1 MLLHHC
7 FFLADFAF
15 SVLQNASALLLPPF
29 HVFSSMSVACISPNS
44 HTHSVLSA
52 FPSVCFFIH
61 SHCFSSSPYRVLCF
75 CRGEGALSADSVWA
89 SGQWGLLVPKIV
101 LLQSITNCCCCFH
114 CCFFSCKSAG
124 AAGDLCVAVSEFD
137 SQIQELF
144 GHQDSDLPCCS
155 RCFWA
160 LWSPHLTEYTEVLLQ
175 TSVTF
180 CSYNFQ
186 ALHYPQLSSFSLNW
200 GLH

>member
-1 MLLHHC
+1 MFSLPCLLRAFPPTPHTQC
-7 FFLADFAF
+7 FISFPFCLFLYSFPLFFLF
-15 SVLQNASALLLPPF
+15 SLQGTLLLQRRGN
-29 HVFSSMSVACISPNS
+29 VVSWQRVGKWSVGITGTKNSP
-44 HTHSVLSA
+44 
-52 FPSVCFFIH
+52 PSVYYQLLLLFSLLFF
-61 SHCFSSSPYRVLCF
+61 F
-75 CRGEGALSADSVWA
+75 
-89 SGQWGLLVPKIV
+89 
-101 LLQSITNCCCCFH
+101 
-114 CCFFSCKSAG
+114 CKSDG